1 MRRPACQSLML
12 QDAYPSQAEGGL
24 EGGVCGA
31 LKRALK
37 AWDQKRWDGKPEFK
51 YGGAN
56 SLYRRAK
63 ATTRAEVTWN
73 PTPTAASATPIKVP
87 RAPKP
92 MQGSRSEAKSLPH
105 LSRTQNYRRNL
116 TPEQQQTLLARRRE
130 IYRAKHGPPKR
141 RPPLDLEKRRQSVK
155 RACAAFRA
163 RQKAKTK

>member
-1 MRRPACQSLML
+1 MI

-37 AWDQKRWDGKPEFK
+37 AWDQRRWEGKNEFK
-51 YGGAN
+51 YGGSN

-73 PTPTAASATPIKVP
+73 PKPTAPTATPIKVP
-87 RAPKP
+87 RAPRP
-92 MQGSRSEAKSLPH
+92 PHRPRSEKNSLPH

-116 TPEQQQTLLARRRE
+116 TQHQQEQLLARRRE
-130 IYRAKHGPPKR
+130 IYRAKHGPPKIQKTV
-141 RPPLDLEKRRQSVK
+141 DLEKRKESVK
-155 RACAAFRA
+155 RAIAAFRA
-163 RQKAKTK
+163 RQKAKNK

>member
-1 MRRPACQSLML
+1 MRRPACQSLLM

-37 AWDQKRWDGKPEFK
+37 AWDQKRWDGKNEFK
-51 YGGAN
+51 YGAASN
-56 SLYRRAK
+56 LYRRAK
-63 ATTRAEVTWN
+63 PTPRAEVTWN
-73 PTPTAASATPIKVP
+73 PKPKKPSATPIKVP
-87 RAPKP
+87 RAPRP
-92 MQGSRSEAKSLPH
+92 MQGPRSEANSLPH
-105 LSRTQNYRRNL
+105 LSRAQNYRRNL
-116 TPEQQQTLLARRRE
+116 TPEQQQQLLARRRE

-141 RPPLDLEKRRQSVK
+141 RRTLDLEKRRQSVK